1 MKIEAQ
7 AYMPLKAQSNTSA
20 DNNVEKSNN
29 FAQEL
34 EKAVNQKD
42 HKKLYNACQDLESVF
57 LNNVFQSML
66 NSIDRSDF
74 IPRGFATE
82 TFESMLYEEYAK
94 EISKI
99 NATGIADIL
108 YKQLS
113 QNL

>member
-1 MKIEAQ
+1 VRIESQSNTA
-7 AYMPLKAQSNTSA
+7 LKAQYRTAVDNT
-20 DNNVEKSNN
+20 VEKSKS
-29 FAQEL
+29 FAHEL
-34 EKAVNQKD
+34 EAAARQKD
-42 HKKLYNACQDLESVF
+42 HEKLHNACQELESVF

-94 EISKI
+94 EIGQM

-108 YKQLS
+108 YRQLS

>member
-1 MKIEAQ
+1 MRIESQSNTA
-7 AYMPLKAQSNTSA
+7 LKAQYRTAVDNT
-20 DNNVEKSNN
+20 VEKSKN
-29 FAQEL
+29 FAHEL
-34 EKAVNQKD
+34 EAAARQKD
-42 HKKLYNACQDLESVF
+42 HEKLHNACQELESVF

-94 EISKI
+94 EIGQM

-108 YKQLS
+108 YRQLS